1 MVALETTEG
10 VLPLN
15 GNDSTLTPVF
25 KIGDVAQLGERQ
37 LCKLDVASSIL
48 VRSTMFLLRGR
59 EVATRQAHNL
69 KIGGANP
76 SPATKLCG
84 SGREA
89 QYKSLQNSKAVG
101 SNPTFHSK
109 FAPSLCTY

>member
-1 MVALETTEG
+1 MVALETCRGRSYALKRTTA
-10 VLPLN
+10 LSPYL
-15 GNDSTLTPVF
+15 
-25 KIGDVAQLGERQ
+25 IRA
-37 LCKLDVASSIL
+37 CSSVGRAPAL
-48 VRSTMFLLRGR
+48 QAGCRKFDPCQVHQFFLLRDR

-89 QYKSLQNSKAVG
+89 QYKSPQNSKAVG

-109 FAPSLCTY
+109 FAPSLCT

>member
-15 GNDSTLTPVF
+15 GNDSTLTPL
-25 KIGDVAQLGERQ
+25 KGPVAQLGERQ

-48 VRSTMFLLRGR
+48 VRSTIFLLRDR

-76 SPATKLCG
+76 SPATKFMW
-84 SGREA
+84 
-89 QYKSLQNSKAVG
+89 KW
-101 SNPTFHSK
+101 
-109 FAPSLCTY
+109 